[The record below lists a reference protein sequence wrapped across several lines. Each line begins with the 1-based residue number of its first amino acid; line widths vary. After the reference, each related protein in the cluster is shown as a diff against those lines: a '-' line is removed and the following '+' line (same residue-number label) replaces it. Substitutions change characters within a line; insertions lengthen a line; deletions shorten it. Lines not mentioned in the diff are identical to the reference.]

1 MEKSRSKRLHNILD
15 EEEVLTDELINE
27 LQGLWRT
34 KEYFDQRVE
43 DIGVRRGG
51 RLLLVTYKIEYFR
64 GGG

>member
-34 KEYFDQRVE
+34 KEYFDQ
-43 DIGVRRGG
+43 
-51 RLLLVTYKIEYFR
+51 TAS
-64 GGG
+64 